1 MRIIPILIAITLSA
15 CAPAEKEVLTTSV
28 DVDQSEL
35 QALLNDI
42 DSLSGNSLPVDE
54 MLDLAISTPMD
65 DEQQERFSFAFQGS
79 DEEILFHVWR
89 EQVDWVHL
97 YFSSTSKEL
106 IAALEKN
113 NSRYARDDEP

>member
-54 MLDLAISTPMD
+54 MLELAESTKMD
-65 DEQQERFSFAFQGS
+65 EEQQDRFTFAFKGS
-79 DEEILFHVWR
+79 DEEILFHIWR